1 MLFIFVGQV
10 FNMEMWQI
18 ILICVLL
25 LPTFYLANYLIVT
38 KMAKSRRKR
47 EDAIERA
54 VAASVAKSFA
64 PHSSE
69 KYMSWPKYKTQRRR

>member
-1 MLFIFVGQV
+1 
-10 FNMEMWQI
+10 
-18 ILICVLL
+18 
-25 LPTFYLANYLIVT
+25 
-38 KMAKSRRKR
+38 MAKSRRKR